1 MGVLSAVLGVA
12 CLATLAAALGVASAT
27 DLSCRIIPNGCVLAV
42 ACSGAARVL
51 AGVLAGG
58 RATPLIVK
66 ALLGCLSVLAVMLLA
81 AALSAREGGGSG
93 VGGGDVK
100 LLSAIGVWTGP
111 LAGLATVGLS
121 CLLGVLFWG
130 MGRILR
136 RARFRGEAPDEGVR
150 HRLGKALSEGIP
162 LAPAVMVVTTVMVLS
177 GLSAPP

>member
-1 MGVLSAVLGVA
+1 MEVLSAVLGVV
-12 CLATLAAALGVASAT
+12 CFATLAAALGVASAT

-42 ACSGAARVL
+42 ACSGFARIV
-51 AGVLAGG
+51 AGVLVGERAAPLAAG
-58 RATPLIVK
+58 
-66 ALLGCLSVLAVMLLA
+66 ALLGCLSVLAVMLAA
-81 AALSAREGGGSG
+81 AALSARGGRRSG

-130 MGRILR
+130 MGWILR
-136 RARFRGEAPDEGVR
+136 RVRFRDEVPDEGTC
-150 HRLGKALSEGIP
+150 HRLGRALSEGIP
-162 LAPAVMVVTTVMVLS
+162 LAPAVMVATTAMVLS